1 MNKRQ
6 TYLFV
11 LLALLAGAAV
21 YMFKDWFVSRPIQIE
36 YAIRPA
42 PAQRRPQAPGEE
54 PTSGKKGYNIVF
66 NLGQKLPLTSVKVIS
81 VNDALTNK
89 YPRPIW
95 HLISDS
101 NAIPT
106 QTLSYGGGIR
116 GMHPAI
122 KAASP
127 EPLEPGGSY
136 RLLIETKKV
145 KAEKDFQIP
154 R

>member
-1 MNKRQ
+1 MNKQ
-6 TYLFV
+6 QFFLFG
-11 LLALLAGAAV
+11 LLVVVAGAAI
-21 YMFKDWFVSRPIQIE
+21 YLFRDSFGSRPIQIE
-36 YAIRPA
+36 YAIRPG
-42 PAQRRPQAPGEE
+42 PPQRRAQAPGEE
-54 PTSGKKGYNIVF
+54 PTSGKKGYNVIF

-81 VNDALTNK
+81 VDDALTNK

-106 QTLSYGGGIR
+106 QTLSYGGWIR

-122 KAASP
+122 KTASP
-127 EPLEPGGSY
+127 EPLEPGGAY